1 MMAPERPG
9 PEDEPGVTLGQG
21 GAVSI
26 PVIPVFSLSSALMQ
40 LKEGDAA
47 GNILTTVKVEK
58 AGAERSGSEDDDLTS
73 LSWLQ
78 DKNLL
83 KGINLQV
90 AVGEAQELPT
100 SDFVDDSASEVA
112 DSTCSS
118 GNSLSPLPSSSQSSS
133 PSKLKHPQHMPYDP
147 LLLSGLL
154 SDGPLSRSKY
164 GTWLKP
170 DLHSLAH
177 GLLVTALSPQQ
188 HADSR
193 TFPKRLTRL
202 FTSVEHDKNKLQ
214 VNNCL
219 ASIHVHSKPPYSFSC
234 LIFMAIEDSPSKA
247 LPVKEIYSWILDH
260 FPYFCKAPTGWKNSV
275 RHNLSLNKCF
285 RKVEKAPVSL
295 HRPYK
300 LPAENLGKGSL
311 WMVDPVYRP
320 NLVQAL
326 KKAPFHPYSSLER
339 VSVSN
344 KNRSS
349 GSPHRTE
356 VLVAQGNTRLP
367 NPDLFPFLSRRLAA
381 STADTTCL
389 LSDMTPDDDVNA
401 AAAMLALKHG
411 NRMIAQ
417 KRAEWF
423 RRIQVQD
430 DSTPVLLDLRK
441 KKTRASKTPQGGSN
455 NLIPVI
461 TTSPSEDHTYS
472 AGRTFTSTPAQQPLA
487 TTSPDE
493 AFEEGSESNEGSSL
507 GGEPRPVCL
516 FPNMSLV
523 KGIKSSSSSSDTE
536 EQRKIAEGAD
546 ALLNL
551 AGISTRK
558 RSHSQGEYHS
568 DNNSS
573 PPYSMKRVATRGRRK
588 NSGKRGLQRVP
599 VKKNVAGNHPRGFQ
613 RRKSMKNGGKLST
626 QSSWTLDLGPWT
638 LDLGPWTLEFDT
650 VFKLFEEP
658 AVPDL
663 YRSQRGENVTD
674 VYWHCLMFAQVS
686 FVHVLSSVRFGRV
699 SSHSSVITWSRM
711 EPRIFIQGSPAR
723 MSSLRVA
730 EANRPLDVPG
740 VGSLRKAPVLWVSF
754 VGAAGVSHPV
764 RSLSEGTIR
773 LEGERTESRWEVWIK
788 SQQRESRWEAEELSR
803 QRGSRWEPKELSRQR
818 ESRWEA
824 EELSRQPTPHSP
836 FTQMQTPPSNPYPET
851 PPSNP
856 YPETPPSNPYSET
869 PPSNPYPETPPFNPY
884 HETPP
889 SNPYHETPP
898 FNPYHETPPSNHY
911 PETPPSNHYPETP
924 PSNPYP
930 ETPPSNPY
938 PETPPSNPYPET
950 PPSNPYPETP
960 PSNHYP
966 ETPPFNRYPETPPFN
981 PYPETPQFNP
991 YPETPPFNP

>member
-1 MMAPERPG
+1 MAFYDRRDAHPTAAATGNMSENTRPPCLQG
-9 PEDEPGVTLGQG
+9 YLPVHPVYKDISQSTLSTKVISQSTLSTRLSPSPLLSKRISPSPPLAMSRSRGEPSSPNFGSKTPCACFGQVSGGHTVKLGIGQPTTDRYLEEDQQHSVAVQALARFVSVAPGVLWRWWVVHLLCSGTGFNNQLARSSVTWKKMDALFAKTFLCATL
-21 GAVSI
+21 VELL
-26 PVIPVFSLSSALMQ
+26 VRLMTVVRSLQ
-40 LKEGDAA
+40 EGDAA
-47 GNILTTVKVEK
+47 GNILTTVRVEK
-58 AGAERSGSEDDDLTS
+58 AGAEDDDLTS

-83 KGINLQV
+83 KACVGAGINLQV

-147 LLLSGLL
+147 L
-154 SDGPLSRSKY
+154 
-164 GTWLKP
+164 
-170 DLHSLAH
+170 
-177 GLLVTALSPQQ
+177 
-188 HADSR
+188 
-193 TFPKRLTRL
+193 
-202 FTSVEHDKNKLQ
+202 
-214 VNNCL
+214 
-219 ASIHVHSKPPYSFSC
+219 IHVHSKPPYSFSC

-260 FPYFCKAPTGWKNSV
+260 FPYFCNAPTGWKNSV

-344 KNRSS
+344 KSRSP

-356 VLVAQGNTRLP
+356 VLVAKGNTRLP

-455 NLIPVI
+455 DQMIPVI

-523 KGIKSSSSSSDTE
+523 KGVKSSSSSSDTE

-558 RSHSQGEYHS
+558 RSHSQVCNESYMYIACKRDQEIGSHGEHR
-568 DNNSS
+568 
-573 PPYSMKRVATRGRRK
+573 KFTRICMEGEH
-588 NSGKRGLQRVP
+588 
-599 VKKNVAGNHPRGFQ
+599 VKPFRENHPRYTQPG
-613 RRKSMKNGGKLST
+613 SNHDLMGKLFYCESDV
-626 QSSWTLDLGPWT
+626 LDHLT
-638 LDLGPWTLEFDT
+638 TEA
-650 VFKLFEEP
+650 VICKLF
-658 AVPDL
+658 L
-663 YRSQRGENVTD
+663 IN
-674 VYWHCLMFAQVS
+674 
-686 FVHVLSSVRFGRV
+686 
-699 SSHSSVITWSRM
+699 
-711 EPRIFIQGSPAR
+711 
-723 MSSLRVA
+723 
-730 EANRPLDVPG
+730 
-740 VGSLRKAPVLWVSF
+740 KAKQK
-754 VGAAGVSHPV
+754 
-764 RSLSEGTIR
+764 TI
-773 LEGERTESRWEVWIK
+773 
-788 SQQRESRWEAEELSR
+788 
-803 QRGSRWEPKELSRQR
+803 
-818 ESRWEA
+818 
-824 EELSRQPTPHSP
+824 
-836 FTQMQTPPSNPYPET
+836 NY
-851 PPSNP
+851 
-856 YPETPPSNPYSET
+856 
-869 PPSNPYPETPPFNPY
+869 
-884 HETPP
+884 
-889 SNPYHETPP
+889 
-898 FNPYHETPPSNHY
+898 
-911 PETPPSNHYPETP
+911 
-924 PSNPYP
+924 
-930 ETPPSNPY
+930 
-938 PETPPSNPYPET
+938 
-950 PPSNPYPETP
+950 
-960 PSNHYP
+960 
-966 ETPPFNRYPETPPFN
+966 
-981 PYPETPQFNP
+981 
-991 YPETPPFNP
+991 

>member
-40 LKEGDAA
+40 LKVVGPPYQVDLLVGLSLQEGDAA
-47 GNILTTVKVEK
+47 GNILTTVRVEK

-147 LLLSGLL
+147 LVLSGLP
-154 SDGPLSRSKY
+154 SGGPLSLSKY
-164 GTWLKP
+164 STWMKP

-193 TFPKRLTRL
+193 TFPKHLTRV
-202 FTSVEHDKNKLQ
+202 FVSVEHDKNKRQ
-214 VNNCL
+214 VDNCL

-356 VLVAQGNTRLP
+356 VLVAKGNTRLP

-423 RRIQVQD
+423 RRIQVQN

-472 AGRTFTSTPAQQPLA
+472 AGRTFTSAPAQQPLA

-558 RSHSQGEYHS
+558 RSHSQGKTAATSTDDIHY
-568 DNNSS
+568 SS
-573 PPYSMKRVATRGRRK
+573 ILKWEAVDAVFLDQKTQVLLVLNDVQHHRIGPCSLEGVRSV
-588 NSGKRGLQRVP
+588 QRSV
-599 VKKNVAGNHPRGFQ
+599 
-613 RRKSMKNGGKLST
+613 
-626 QSSWTLDLGPWT
+626 
-638 LDLGPWTLEFDT
+638 EFDT
-650 VFKLFEEP
+650 V
-658 AVPDL
+658 PDV

-674 VYWHCLMFAQVS
+674 VYWHCLMSAQVG
-686 FVHVLSSVRFGRV
+686 SSGFQMRGMPSLMIGLGDNNICRVQRV
-699 SSHSSVITWSRM
+699 SW
-711 EPRIFIQGSPAR
+711 
-723 MSSLRVA
+723 
-730 EANRPLDVPG
+730 
-740 VGSLRKAPVLWVSF
+740 
-754 VGAAGVSHPV
+754 
-764 RSLSEGTIR
+764 
-773 LEGERTESRWEVWIK
+773 
-788 SQQRESRWEAEELSR
+788 
-803 QRGSRWEPKELSRQR
+803 
-818 ESRWEA
+818 
-824 EELSRQPTPHSP
+824 PH
-836 FTQMQTPPSNPYPET
+836 
-851 PPSNP
+851 
-856 YPETPPSNPYSET
+856 
-869 PPSNPYPETPPFNPY
+869 
-884 HETPP
+884 
-889 SNPYHETPP
+889 
-898 FNPYHETPPSNHY
+898 
-911 PETPPSNHYPETP
+911 
-924 PSNPYP
+924 
-930 ETPPSNPY
+930 
-938 PETPPSNPYPET
+938 
-950 PPSNPYPETP
+950 
-960 PSNHYP
+960 
-966 ETPPFNRYPETPPFN
+966 
-981 PYPETPQFNP
+981 
-991 YPETPPFNP
+991 